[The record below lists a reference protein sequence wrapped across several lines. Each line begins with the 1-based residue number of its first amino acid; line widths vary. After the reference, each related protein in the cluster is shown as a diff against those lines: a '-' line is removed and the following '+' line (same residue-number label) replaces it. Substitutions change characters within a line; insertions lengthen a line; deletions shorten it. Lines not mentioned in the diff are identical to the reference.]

1 MFKIRDFAEITQ
13 VPTSTLR
20 YYDEIGLF
28 KPIHV
33 EAETG
38 YRFYSI
44 NQLLRLNRILALKDL
59 GLELTQIAVL
69 LDEDITLDALLGML
83 RLKQAK
89 LQQHIQAEQEQL
101 AHIEARLKYIEREG
115 NDLSHEVVLKEV
127 KAFTVIASRLQIT
140 NFRPCVYLYSAD
152 AFLDMLKRKEI
163 RPDGP
168 LLYLSSESSSPSVDF
183 EVEIAAPIEQ
193 APESLRA
200 EQYDAGVT
208 IQHLPEVSHM
218 ASLLYHGSPR
228 ALLEAYQAL
237 GTWIGAHDD
246 YTIAGPCRKICLRWS
261 GDLDDYLT
269 EIQFPIEKQ
278 S

>member
-1 MFKIRDFAEITQ
+1 MFKIRDFAEIAQ
-13 VPTSTLR
+13 VSTSALR

-38 YRFYSI
+38 YRFYAI
-44 NQLLRLNRILALKDL
+44 NQLVRLNRILALKEL
-59 GLELTQIAVL
+59 GLELTQIAL
-69 LDEDITLDALLGML
+69 FLDEDISLEALHGML

-115 NDLSHEVVLKEV
+115 SDLSHGVVLKEV
-127 KAFTVIASRLQIT
+127 KAFTVITSRMPVADFQ
-140 NFRPCVYLYSAD
+140 PCVYIYSTD
-152 AFLDMLKRKEI
+152 AFLNRLKSKEI
-163 RPDGP
+163 KPDGP
-168 LLYLSSESSSPSVDF
+168 LLYISSENASSVVDF
-183 EVEIAAPIEQ
+183 DVAIAAPIDQ
-193 APESLRA
+193 ATAGKQVELY
-200 EQYDAGVT
+200 ETGVT
-208 IQHLPEVSHM
+208 IQHLPTVPHM
-218 ASLLYHGSPR
+218 ASLLYHGDPH

-269 EIQFPIEKQ
+269 ELQFPIEKQ